1 MAQFARPD
9 GDLTVGLWTS
19 TPLWQ
24 KIDETPFDDADFIQ
38 SVNDPT
44 NDMIEVT
51 LSDVTDPVSSIDHVV
66 RYRIRKGDSGGGSP
80 GTIDFR
86 IELVQET
93 ILIFRKSEP
102 GVGTSFFNGTFT
114 LNNIQADDI
123 TDYNDLRLTFRANK
137 SAGNRTSW
145 GECSFAEFEVP
156 DAGGTNFTETVTE
169 AVGVT
174 DSTPIEQG
182 KERIEAVG
190 ITDEVSRVH
199 DAARIRI
206 EAVGITDEINV
217 EQSKRIE
224 ETVGI
229 TDTVLPAKSIT
240 VVITEA
246 IGVTDETP
254 IEQGKVIEEAV
265 GVGDVVLDDLSA
277 AGFEETVTEA
287 VGITDTVLP
296 AKSITVVIEE
306 AIGITDDTPIEQS
319 KVITESV
326 GITDDTPIEQSK
338 VITESVGIT
347 DDTPIEQSKV
357 ITEAIG
363 ISDTTSRVVDAA
375 RVIAEGIGLTDDTT
389 RIIDWTRVIAEGV
402 GITDD
407 TIPFLPTAGVLDLQ
421 ALAVGYVG
429 GAFARIAVGEATTRI
444 AVGAPQRAITLK
456 PVS

>member
-240 VVITEA
+240 VVI
-246 IGVTDETP
+246 
-254 IEQGKVIEEAV
+254 
-265 GVGDVVLDDLSA
+265 
-277 AGFEETVTEA
+277 
-287 VGITDTVLP
+287 
-296 AKSITVVIEE
+296 EE
-306 AIGITDDTPIEQS
+306 AI
-319 KVITESV
+319 
-326 GITDDTPIEQSK
+326 
-338 VITESVGIT
+338 GIT

-407 TIPFLPTAGVLDLQ
+407 TIPFLPTAGVLDMQ